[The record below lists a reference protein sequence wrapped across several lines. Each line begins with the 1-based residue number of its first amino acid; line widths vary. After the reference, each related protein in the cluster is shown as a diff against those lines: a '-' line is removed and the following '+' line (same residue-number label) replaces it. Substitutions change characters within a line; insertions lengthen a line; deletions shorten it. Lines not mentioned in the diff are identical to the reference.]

1 MESPSSI
8 AHVGTL
14 SAAIGKPCK
23 TDARWSPDPLDS
35 FGGSLSDPDDA
46 VYKTFLVSSLKE
58 KLESLSLVS
67 LPESGKGPPHKFQSR
82 FMRRD
87 SHVSFLK
94 RLGWGAG
101 RVDNK
106 FSNLKNGRLMESL
119 QHLLRR

>member
-1 MESPSSI
+1 M
-8 AHVGTL
+8 
-14 SAAIGKPCK
+14 
-23 TDARWSPDPLDS
+23 
-35 FGGSLSDPDDA
+35 SDPDDA

-58 KLESLSLVS
+58 KLKSLSLVS
-67 LPESGKGPPHKFQSR
+67 LPKSGKGPPHKFQSR

>member
-23 TDARWSPDPLDS
+23 TDARWSPDPLDL

-67 LPESGKGPPHKFQSR
+67 LPELGKGPPHKFQSR